1 MPLNCALFNY
11 IYNSL
16 ITTRPV
22 QNKSKMDLIKS
33 QACAS
38 FLNQEMDPWKGIVTE
53 NKSERIFVRFCR
65 VRSSEKDKDILDG
78 LKLRIERK
86 QLVEDYDCDLF
97 SRLMS
102 LGNTINYFQK

>member
-33 QACAS
+33 QACSS
-38 FLNQEMDPWKGIVTE
+38 FLNQEMDP
-53 NKSERIFVRFCR
+53 
-65 VRSSEKDKDILDG
+65 
-78 LKLRIERK
+78 
-86 QLVEDYDCDLF
+86 
-97 SRLMS
+97 
-102 LGNTINYFQK
+102 